1 MKVSWQVVYSFL
13 YLYRSFVSIFI
24 YIVLSGV
31 TTLGDSQTYVTGGKF
46 DTLLGGEDSPLSI
59 GLLIDSPRKFST
71 QLVLAMGYYLNSF
84 IGIAIVINLIFQ
96 TIAFIGIIAVLKA
109 LEPQH
114 RKWLLFLFMLPSFTI
129 WSSIAGKEAIV
140 VLAVGI
146 ISAYLINLTKKN
158 QLPKIKEIISAFIVL
173 LFKTQYLP
181 GILFIYLT
189 LTLGNKI
196 RQKGFI
202 VLLAGLVSLS
212 LIYIERDTFNKITLE
227 QIPMNYKSGSGVDG
241 LAGGRSTREVFWEKD
256 NDYIYKSPKGMIMS
270 IVGPTYK
277 EALLYNNKLHLFGF
291 IEGMIII
298 IILAVSIFYHAKKA
312 SPILLIAV
320 IFTLFWI
327 LFATYPLSV
336 MNPGTAIRYRTGILP
351 FIGVLA
357 IYFLSQTAHIR
368 WLKK

>member
-1 MKVSWQVVYSFL
+1 MKVSWQLVYIFL

-24 YIVLSGV
+24 FVALSGI
-31 TTLGDSQTYVTGGKF
+31 TTLGDSQTYVSGGDF
-46 DTLLGGEDSPLSI
+46 DTLLGGDNSPLSMS
-59 GLLIDSPRKFST
+59 LLLDSPRKFST
-71 QLVLAMGYYLNSF
+71 QLVLAMGYYLNNF
-84 IGIAIVINLIFQ
+84 IGIALVINLIFQ

-109 LEPQH
+109 LDPQH

-146 ISAYLINLTKKN
+146 ISAFLINLTKKN
-158 QLPKIKEIISAFIVL
+158 QLPKVKEILSALILL

-189 LTLGNKI
+189 LTLGTKI
-196 RQKGFI
+196 QQKGFL
-202 VLLAGLVSLS
+202 VLLVGILSLS
-212 LIYIERDTFNKITLE
+212 LLYIERDTLNKITLE
-227 QIPMNYKSGSGVDG
+227 QIPMNYKSGSGIDG
-241 LAGGRSTREVFWEKD
+241 LAGGRSTREVFWEKE

-277 EALLYNNKLHLFGF
+277 EAFLYNNKLHLFGF
-291 IEGMIII
+291 IEGMMII
-298 IILAVSIFYHAKKA
+298 IILTLSIFYHSKKA
-312 SPILLIAV
+312 SPILLITV

-336 MNPGTAIRYRTGILP
+336 MNPGSAIRYRTGILP
-351 FIGVLA
+351 FISVLA

-368 WLKK
+368 WLRK